1 MKEKNIKIR
10 KASQDRVQLKLWGD
24 FYLPVYIGKTIEKEY
39 ENYSIIYD
47 KASAKELANEHLQ
60 QFCNELT
67 KKRGSNC

>member
-1 MKEKNIKIR
+1 M
-10 KASQDRVQLKLWGD
+10 WGD

-60 QFCNELT
+60 QFWIWKQRRENQKHGKSDFREHD
-67 KKRGSNC
+67 